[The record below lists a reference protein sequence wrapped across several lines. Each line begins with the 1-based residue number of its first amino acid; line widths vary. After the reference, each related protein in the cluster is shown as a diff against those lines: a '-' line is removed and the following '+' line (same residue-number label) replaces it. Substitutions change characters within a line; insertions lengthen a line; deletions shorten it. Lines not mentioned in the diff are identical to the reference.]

1 VTCGTKQKAALWRFF
16 VDFAQSFSGFLSA
29 SDYFNIANMF
39 VKCLRCFSP
48 RNYGEAIAKKNTLPA
63 RVWYFF

>member
-1 VTCGTKQKAALWRFF
+1 VTCGTKQKTARVRFF

-39 VKCLRCFSP
+39 VKCLLCFST
-48 RNYGEAIAKKNTLPA
+48 RKYGEAIAKKNG
-63 RVWYFF
+63 RS